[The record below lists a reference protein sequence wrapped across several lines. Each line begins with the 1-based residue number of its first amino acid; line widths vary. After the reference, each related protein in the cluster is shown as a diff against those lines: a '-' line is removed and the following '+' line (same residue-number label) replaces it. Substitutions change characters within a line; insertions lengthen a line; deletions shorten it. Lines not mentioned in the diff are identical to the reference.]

1 MAKKV
6 VTKNDDVIETV
17 AAPVKESKQ
26 KYDGVE
32 EITTLV
38 DLTRTVTETVK
49 VNLSDDEVAEFLKL
63 RDGEKV
69 SDYFK
74 DAKIPA
80 FLPKTVGS
88 LLDDDA
94 EEMDIAREVFSIL
107 SGYKIFYS
115 KYGNK
120 YTVLL
125 PKKYSGLE
133 KDVKGEYSS
142 PYTPYD
148 IRIIN
153 FPGGAERPSS
163 YNPDYFRKV
172 LTIIFDN
179 VKIELTRQGISM
191 KTV

>member
-6 VTKNDDVIETV
+6 VTKQDEEVVVEPT
-17 AAPVKESKQ
+17 PVKQEKQ
-26 KYDGVE
+26 TYDGVE

-38 DLTRTVTETVK
+38 DLSRTAKERVK
-49 VNLSDDEVAEFLKL
+49 INLSDKESAEFLGLK
-63 RDGEKV
+63 DGESI

-74 DAKIPA
+74 DAKIPS
-80 FLPKTVGS
+80 FLPKTIGV
-88 LLDDDA
+88 LLDDNA
-94 EEMDIAREVFSIL
+94 EEMDIAREVFSML

-133 KDVKGEYSS
+133 KDVNGEYSS

-163 YNPDYFRKV
+163 YNPDYFRKI

-179 VKIELTRQGISM
+179 IKIELTRQGISI
-191 KTV
+191 KTA